1 MRRLLLSLG
10 TAMSLLAQ
18 GLVPLEVDA
27 EKRLPFKRVETSIRR
42 HLGRPYV
49 WGASGLKG
57 FDCSGFVWR
66 VFWDAGYLVKR
77 TTARKMFLSLQEPG
91 EGLERLPGNLVFF
104 DDLAHVGIVENETH
118 FYHSGTSL
126 GTSRAA
132 FGEHWE
138 HMITGYRTVE
148 GVSWAPK
155 KKKIT
160 NGASSLKKQ

>member
-1 MRRLLLSLG
+1 MSLG

-18 GLVPLEVDA
+18 GLVPQDGDV
-27 EKRLPFKRVETSIRR
+27 EKKLPFKRVETSIHRY
-42 HLGRPYV
+42 LGRPYV

-91 EGLERLPGNLVFF
+91 EGQERLPGNLVFF
-104 DDLAHVGIVENETH
+104 DDLAHVGIVENETY
-118 FYHSGTSL
+118 FYHSATSK

-132 FGEHWE
+132 FGEYWE

-155 KKKIT
+155 KKRA
-160 NGASSLKKQ
+160 NHSGFSLKKQ